1 MSRPLPVV
9 LLWHLHQPLY
19 KDPAAGRCLL
29 PWARLHGVNAY
40 TTMAILADEFAELPL
55 TFNLV
60 PCLLLQIQEY
70 ATGAVSDPWLE
81 AALRPADELEQ
92 DQRCFLLRWFFLGRP
107 EAMILPHPRYRE
119 LWQLRGSD
127 IREEALVRAAL
138 GWTSAQ
144 LRDLQVWFH
153 LAWTSPLLRERDPAL
168 RALVQKGSGYTE
180 EEKSA
185 LLAIHRTALGALA
198 GRYRRLQETGAAEI
212 STSPF
217 YHPIL
222 PLLCDLAAA
231 READPSVSLPAEPF
245 AHPEDA
251 RTQIERAIAF
261 HSRCFG
267 QRPLGLWPSEG
278 SVSEPVLR
286 LVSEA
291 GIQWIATDDG
301 ILHRSLARSNLPPPT
316 YHQVA
321 VWRECADLA
330 IFFRHHELSD
340 RIGFRY
346 AALSPEAAVAD
357 LVGALRR
364 IHETI
369 PADGSGAVLTIALD
383 GENPWESYPGQ
394 GVPFLRSL
402 YTALLTDPVL
412 APVTPA
418 RFLQENPSRRTLER
432 LVPGSWIDGTF
443 RICAGH
449 PEDHRAWELLA
460 RARHA
465 LVQAQAQ
472 PDGPSPEAI
481 QAAWEALYAAEGSDW
496 TWWYGEEHT
505 SGTDELFDRLFRGY
519 LQAIYRSLNL
529 QVPDEVL
536 PSISQNERDFSDYVE
551 QSALVRPTVDGR
563 ITHFFEWQ
571 GAGIVTPK
579 GGALG
584 LGPGPIRR
592 LLCGFDTGGL
602 WLRLDPHPSRWP
614 LVGAELSIEV
624 TIGPRRLTWAVR
636 LDEGLHHHEAGA
648 FQIDAGV
655 QAIVE
660 LRIAGEILL
669 GDEAKTL
676 ALRVTVNQRGT
687 KLQSIPEVG
696 TLRITRWS
704 GTAAETA

>member
-1 MSRPLPVV
+1 MNRPLSVV
-9 LLWHLHQPLY
+9 FLWHLHQPLY
-19 KDPAAGRCLL
+19 KDPASGRCLL

-40 TTMAILADEFAELPL
+40 TTMALLADEFAELPL

-60 PCLLLQIQEY
+60 PCLGLQIQEY

-81 AALRPADELEQ
+81 AALRPADGLELDE
-92 DQRCFLLRWFFLGRP
+92 RCFLLRWFFLGRP
-107 EAMILPHPRYRE
+107 EAMILPHQRYRE

-127 IREEALVRAAL
+127 VREEELIRAAPR
-138 GWTSAQ
+138 WTPAQ

-168 RALVQKGSGYTE
+168 QALVEKGSGYTE

-198 GRYRRLQETGAAEI
+198 GRYRRLQEHGAAEL

-231 READPSVSLPAEPF
+231 READPSASLPAEPF

-261 HSRCFG
+261 HLRCFG

-278 SVSEPVLR
+278 SVSESVLR
-286 LVSEA
+286 LASEA
-291 GIQWIATDDG
+291 GIGWIATDDG
-301 ILHRSLARSNLPPPT
+301 ILHRSLARSNLPPATSP
-316 YHQVA
+316 QVA
-321 VWRECADLA
+321 VWQECPDLA

-394 GVPFLRSL
+394 GIPFLRAL
-402 YTALLTDPVL
+402 YTSLLTDPAL
-412 APVTPA
+412 KPVTPA
-418 RFLQENPSRRTLER
+418 RFLQDRPPRQTLAR
-432 LVPGSWIDGTF
+432 LAPGSWIDGTF
-443 RICAGH
+443 RIWAGH

-505 SGTDELFDRLFRGY
+505 SGTDDLFDRLFRSHIQAVY
-519 LQAIYRSLNL
+519 RNMNLQA
-529 QVPDEVL
+529 PDEVL
-536 PSISQNERDFSDYVE
+536 STIRPKESSFFDYME
-551 QSALVRPTVDGR
+551 QSILVRPDVDGR

-571 GAGIVTPK
+571 GAGAVTPK

-584 LGPGPIRR
+584 VGPGPIRR
-592 LLCGFDTGGL
+592 LLYGFDSGGL

-614 LVGAELSIEV
+614 LVNGELFIEV
-624 TIGPRRLTWAVR
+624 MIGSRRLSWVIG
-636 LDEGLHHHEAGA
+636 LDEGVQHLATGIA
-648 FQIDAGV
+648 TIDVGV
-655 QAIVE
+655 RTIIEVVVP
-660 LRIAGEILL
+660 GEILG
-669 GDEAKTL
+669 GDEAKVV
-676 ALRVTVNQRGT
+676 ALRLTISQRGT
-687 KLQSIPEVG
+687 KLQSIPEAG
-696 TLRITRWS
+696 ALRISQFSATP
-704 GTAAETA
+704 